1 MGLRKQKSLIEKA
14 QDVADQ
20 VKPQVESALEQ
31 ASELAQE
38 GLKHAAPLIATGKV
52 ATAAGLAHAVDAAS
66 SAAGSAHDFVE
77 AKKAELRPA
86 PKKSKAGVVRKVLL
100 FTGLAA
106 VLGVVAKKL
115 TATKEADKWQ
125 PAATPSRPTPAPS
138 PASST
143 SAAAAAEGDDPA
155 GADPAEALA
164 DATEAPHPVTTPD
177 NPADV
182 VDVPPVEGYSTG
194 KSPSQQD

>member
-20 VKPQVESALEQ
+20 AKPQVEAVLGQ

-38 GLKHAAPLIATGKV
+38 GLKQATPLIEQGKAATV
-52 ATAAGLAHAVDAAS
+52 AGLAQAVDLAS
-66 SAAGSAHDFVE
+66 TATQSAQHFVE
-77 AKKAELRPA
+77 AKSAELNPA
-86 PKKSKAGVVRKVLL
+86 PPKSKGGKLRKVLL
-100 FTGLAA
+100 FGGLAA

-115 TATKEADKWQ
+115 SGKKESAKWQ
-125 PAATPSRPTPAPS
+125 PAATPATPTPP
-138 PASST
+138 PASS
-143 SAAAAAEGDDPA
+143 SGAHAADDPA

-164 DATEAPHPVTTPD
+164 DATDAPHPVTTPD

-182 VDVPPVEGYSTG
+182 VDVPPTEGYSTG
-194 KSPSQQD
+194 EKPSRD